1 MRKHLALT
9 IVPLAL
15 ASSIAAAQEK
25 PPNER
30 ETRLTSLEEILVTA
44 QKRES
49 SLQDTPISIAAFS
62 GEQLERFGIDDFGDL
77 AGLAPNVDITP
88 FPNSRSS
95 LVVFMRGVGNN
106 DSQTTQDPAVGVY
119 IDGVYVGRSVGL
131 TGDIANIA
139 RVEVL
144 RGPQGTLYGRN
155 TTGGAVNIITDQ
167 PSGEFGEYSYPV
179 RLSQLIGDIGD
190 RIKYVAGLY
199 YFEEDASEHEVDI
212 TFSAGGATDPIL
224 EDRSISSH
232 NEAKAL
238 YGQIS
243 YVVPALEDCLELTL
257 GGRYTQDDR
266 QARKRSKLFT
276 NSPNNTQEDSAS
288 YSNFNPSFTAD
299 FSWTDKVNTYA
310 KVVTGYKSGGFNVRS
325 TEAGF
330 SPAFDEEKMISYEIG
345 SKLSLFSNRLSIN
358 AAGFISEY
366 TDLQIQQ
373 ITDYSAIFLTDVF
386 NAGEVEI
393 NGFEL
398 DLVAVTLPGL
408 TLSASYGYTD
418 ADFVKFIDNS
428 PDSPTFGQNVAS
440 DATAPYAP
448 EETYT
453 VGLDYLFP
461 EMAVGD
467 LRFNLDYAWRDERF
481 GTARNDDMEGFKLDD
496 YGLLNARLSLS
507 KIPLGFAEAS
517 IAVWGKNLDN
527 EDYLVHSISLGVVR
541 SGYWNEPQTYGLD
554 ISVDF

>member
-1 MRKHLALT
+1 M
-9 IVPLAL
+9 
-15 ASSIAAAQEK
+15 
-25 PPNER
+25 
-30 ETRLTSLEEILVTA
+30 
-44 QKRES
+44 
-49 SLQDTPISIAAFS
+49 
-62 GEQLERFGIDDFGDL
+62 
-77 AGLAPNVDITP
+77 
-88 FPNSRSS
+88 
-95 LVVFMRGVGNN
+95 
-106 DSQTTQDPAVGVY
+106 
-119 IDGVYVGRSVGL
+119 
-131 TGDIANIA
+131 
-139 RVEVL
+139 
-144 RGPQGTLYGRN
+144 
-155 TTGGAVNIITDQ
+155 
-167 PSGEFGEYSYPV
+167 
-179 RLSQLIGDIGD
+179 
-190 RIKYVAGLY
+190 
-199 YFEEDASEHEVDI
+199 
-212 TFSAGGATDPIL
+212 
-224 EDRSISSH
+224 
-232 NEAKAL
+232 
-238 YGQIS
+238 
-243 YVVPALEDCLELTL
+243 PALEDRLELTL

-299 FSWTDKVNTYA
+299 FSWTDNVNTYA

-330 SPAFDEEKMISYEIG
+330 SPAFDEEKMTSYEIG

-373 ITDYSAIFLTDVF
+373 ITDNSAIFLTDVF

-398 DLVAVTLPGL
+398 DIVAVPLPGL
-408 TLSASYGYTD
+408 TLNASYGYTD